1 MSIKIIAVDMDGT
14 FLTHDNQYDK
24 ERFMKQYTKMK
35 EEGIRFVVASG
46 NQYYQLR
53 SFFPEIQKELTFI
66 AENGAFIVD
75 QDQELFVAKL
85 EDDDVRK
92 VIEAINQYPSIKK
105 IVCGKKSAY
114 INESVE
120 DDYFNRLNFYYPRLQ
135 RVKNFDHFDDTIFK
149 VFLSCDED
157 NLNKF

>member
-85 EDDDVRK
+85 EDNDVRK
-92 VIEAINQYPSIKK
+92 VIEAIISI
-105 IVCGKKSAY
+105 
-114 INESVE
+114 
-120 DDYFNRLNFYYPRLQ
+120 LL
-135 RVKNFDHFDDTIFK
+135 
-149 VFLSCDED
+149 
-157 NLNKF
+157 